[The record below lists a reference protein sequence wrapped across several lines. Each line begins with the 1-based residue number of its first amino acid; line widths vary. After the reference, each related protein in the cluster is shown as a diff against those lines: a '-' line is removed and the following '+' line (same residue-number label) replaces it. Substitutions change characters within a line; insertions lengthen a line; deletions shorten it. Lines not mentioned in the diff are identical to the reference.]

1 MYVVQL
7 SEVSTFLQMLIT
19 RFEDYIFFSFT
30 LMMACVLIVLTKR
43 LMIGGR

>member
-19 RFEDYIFFSFT
+19 IFFSFT